1 MNKINSRGMA
11 AGKAKVRLVKK
22 YKNEYQEL
30 YREECAKLGLSS
42 RLTNQERITK
52 LQAIINQLQNEG

>member
-1 MNKINSRGMA
+1 MNKINSRAMA
-11 AGKAKVRLVKK
+11 ANKAKVRLVKK

>member
-1 MNKINSRGMA
+1 MNKINSRAMA
-11 AGKAKVRLVKK
+11 ANKAKVRLVKK

-30 YREECAKLGLSS
+30 YREECAKLGFSS

>member
-1 MNKINSRGMA
+1 MNKINSRAMA